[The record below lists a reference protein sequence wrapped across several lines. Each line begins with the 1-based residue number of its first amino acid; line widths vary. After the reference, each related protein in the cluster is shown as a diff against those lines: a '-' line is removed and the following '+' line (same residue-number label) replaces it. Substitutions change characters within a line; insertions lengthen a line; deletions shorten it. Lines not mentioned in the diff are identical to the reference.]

1 MHFLNR
7 CTQASITALSFI
19 VISYNQVA
27 SAAFISPLRTKQGMV
42 VSANPNASDA
52 GLLMLQKGGN
62 AVDAAVATTF
72 AISVVEPFAAG
83 IGGGGF
89 LLTHQ
94 AKTQKIEALDFRE
107 RAPLKATRNMYLDS
121 QGKVRP
127 GSSTNGHL
135 AVGTPGTV
143 AGLYEVHRKYGK
155 LSWREVIKPAIALA
169 QNGFIL
175 SRVVT
180 PRSLPAYEA
189 RKKVILSNPAAR
201 AIFTRNGDFYQ
212 PGEKLVQRD
221 LALTL
226 TEISKNPQSFY
237 TGRIAR
243 SIAADM
249 AKNNG
254 IITLQDL
261 KAYKPIW
268 RTPVCGNFRNNRV
281 CSMPPPSSG
290 GVHLLQMLNIIGD
303 TDLKSMGWHSP
314 DMLHLLAES
323 MKIAY
328 ADRSSLLGDPD
339 FVKVP
344 VTQLINPAYG
354 KLRRQQIDMQRAK
367 PSSQVKPGDLQTL
380 QQFTQKPGLREY
392 QWQFMGNTPQQCYRW
407 SSQMPE
413 ISPSPLNGAANSTK
427 PASSRL
433 PYRNAKSVCSS
444 SRRLIAWGGLTGKQR
459 VLPPLNQQL
468 LARREE
474 IKNLKVGSYES
485 METTH
490 INVIDAQRNAVSL
503 TFTVNTGF
511 GAGVVAAGTGIL
523 LNNEMDDFAI
533 APGVPNAFGLVG
545 NEANAIAPRKTPLSS
560 MTPSIIT
567 ENGRLRMAVGTPGGG
582 TIITQVLQVI
592 LNILEYNMDAGAAVS
607 ASRIHHQWLPDEL
620 RVEPYG
626 FDIMTIQE
634 LRRRGQNIKEITPW
648 GNANVIIVKPDN
660 TLEGATD
667 PRGEGAA
674 RGM

>member
-1 MHFLNR
+1 MHFLNC
-7 CTQASITALSFI
+7 CTQASVTALSFI

-27 SAAFISPLRTKQGMV
+27 SAASVSPLRTKQGMV
-42 VSANPNASDA
+42 VSANPLASDA

-72 AISVVEPFAAG
+72 AISVVEPFSAG

-89 LLTHQ
+89 LLMHQ
-94 AKTQKIEALDFRE
+94 AQTQKTEALDFRE

-127 GSSTNGHL
+127 NASTNGHL

-143 AGLYEVHRKYGK
+143 AGLYEVHQKYGK
-155 LSWREVIKPAIALA
+155 LPWASVVKPAIALA
-169 QNGFIL
+169 QNGFIF
-175 SRVVT
+175 SKVIT

-189 RKKVILSNPAAR
+189 RKKVILNNPAAR

-212 PGEKLVQRD
+212 SGEKLVQRD
-221 LALTL
+221 LGLTL
-226 TEISKNPQSFY
+226 TEISKNPQTFY
-237 TGRIAR
+237 TGRIAQA
-243 SIAADM
+243 IVTDM

-254 IITLQDL
+254 IITRQDL

-268 RTPVCGNFRNNRV
+268 RNPVCGNFRSNRV

-303 TDLKSMGWHSP
+303 TNLKSMGWHSP
-314 DMLHLLAES
+314 DTLHLLAES

-328 ADRSSLLGDPD
+328 ADRASLLGDPD

-344 VTQLINPAYG
+344 VAQLINPAYA

-367 PSSQVKPGDLQTL
+367 PSSQ
-380 QQFTQKPGLREY
+380 
-392 QWQFMGNTPQQCYRW
+392 
-407 SSQMPE
+407 
-413 ISPSPLNGAANSTK
+413 IK
-427 PASSRL
+427 PADL
-433 PYRNAKSVCSS
+433 EI
-444 SRRLIAWGGLTGKQR
+444 LGGKGEGVRGKGKE
-459 VLPPLNQQL
+459 V
-468 LARREE
+468 
-474 IKNLKVGSYES
+474 KSYES
-485 METTH
+485 METSH
-490 INVIDAQRNAVSL
+490 INVIDSQRNAVSL

-560 MTPSIIT
+560 MTP
-567 ENGRLRMAVGTPGGG
+567 
-582 TIITQVLQVI
+582 TIAQPHYLV
-592 LNILEYNMDAGAAVS
+592 
-607 ASRIHHQWLPDEL
+607 
-620 RVEPYG
+620 
-626 FDIMTIQE
+626 
-634 LRRRGQNIKEITPW
+634 
-648 GNANVIIVKPDN
+648 
-660 TLEGATD
+660 
-667 PRGEGAA
+667 
-674 RGM
+674 